1 VSVKNLALEQDK
13 ELRELIW
20 KAALLNAV
28 SHDGKAQA
36 GAMVGKVL
44 GERQD
49 LRSCVKELAV
59 VINSVVNEV
68 NSYSF
73 VEQKAIVEQNWPE
86 TQKKE
91 KPEEKKLPPLPN
103 ADKFK
108 QIVTRFSPNPDC
120 VLHLGSA
127 RAIVLSHEYARMHNG
142 KFILRFEDT
151 DPKIKRPAL
160 EFYDS
165 IRKDLKWLGIQVDE
179 EYIQSDRLSIYY
191 EYVEKL
197 VSLGAAYVCECK
209 QEVFHK
215 IALSREACPCR
226 NLSSAEQ
233 LDRWHKMLNGD
244 YKEGQAV
251 VRVKT
256 ELDHPNPAVR
266 DWPALRIIDTKKYP
280 HPRVGSKYTLWP
292 LYNLAAGIDDYLM
305 GMTHVIRGKEHYT
318 NMIRQK
324 YMYQALGWEYPEA
337 IHYGRLKITDAF
349 LSKSKI
355 IAGVREGTYTGFDDP
370 RLGTFS
376 ALRKRGVTPEAIKKM
391 IIDVGIKANDVTL
404 SWENLYSY
412 NRKILDA
419 SSDRYF
425 FVPEPIE
432 LKVNGVPKE
441 FISKLPLH
449 PEKPERGFREYI
461 ITPNKAD
468 ASASFWVSKKDAM
481 NMEQGKIVRF
491 MELFNIG
498 ITKINQQ
505 STIDAVEPKLLAVEA
520 KYLSEAYEDVRKSK
534 ASIIQ
539 WIPKDTEVTC
549 EIILQNA
556 QIVTGFAERE
566 SKKLKPD
573 IIIQFERFGF
583 TRVDKVDQKLIVYY
597 AHK

>member
-1 VSVKNLALEQDK
+1 MALEQDK
-13 ELRELIW
+13 DLRELIR

-49 LRSCVKELAV
+49 LRSYVKELSA

-68 NSYSF
+68 NSYSLS
-73 VEQKAIVEQNWPE
+73 EQKDIVEQNWPE

-91 KPEEKKLPPLPN
+91 KPEEKKLPALPN
-103 ADKFK
+103 LDKFK

-127 RAIVLSHEYARMHNG
+127 RAIMLSHEYARIYNG

-151 DPKIKRPAL
+151 DPKIKKPAL
-160 EFYDS
+160 EFYEN
-165 IRKDLKWLGIQVDE
+165 IRRDLKWLGVQVDE
-179 EYIQSDRLSIYY
+179 EYIQSDRLPIYY
-191 EYVEKL
+191 EHVEKL
-197 VSLGAAYVCECK
+197 VVLGAAYVCECA
-209 QEVFHK
+209 QETFHK
-215 IALSREACPCR
+215 ITVLRQACPCR
-226 NLSSAEQ
+226 DLSPLEH
-233 LDRWHKMLNGD
+233 LERWHKMLNGD

-266 DWPALRIIDTKKYP
+266 DWPALRIIDTKKHP

-305 GMTHVIRGKEHYT
+305 GITHIIRGKEHYT

-324 YMYQALGWEYPEA
+324 YMYKALGWEYPEA

-355 IAGVREGTYTGFDDP
+355 MAGIREGTYVGFDDP
-370 RLGTFS
+370 RLGTFA
-376 ALRKRGVTPEAIKKM
+376 ALRKRGITSEAIKKM
-391 IIDVGIKANDVTL
+391 IIDVGVKANDVTL
-404 SWENLYSY
+404 SWENLYAH
-412 NRKILDA
+412 NRKILDN

-425 FVPEPIE
+425 FVSDPVE
-432 LKVNGVPKE
+432 LKVNAIPKT
-441 FISKLPLH
+441 FISKIPLY
-449 PEKPERGFREYI
+449 PEKPERGFREYT
-461 ITPNKAD
+461 ITPNVEEN
-468 ASASFWVSKKDAM
+468 ASSFWVSKKDTL
-481 NMEQGKIVRF
+481 NMELGKIVRF
-491 MELFNIG
+491 MELFNIE

-505 STIDAVEPKLLAVEA
+505 ATIDAIEPKMLIVEA
-520 KYLSEAYEDVRKSK
+520 KYYSESYDDVRRIK
-534 ASIIQ
+534 AQIIQ
-539 WIPKDTEVTC
+539 WIPKGTEVNC
-549 EIILQNA
+549 EIVLQNA
-556 QIVTGFAERE
+556 QTIEGFAESE

-573 IIIQFERFGF
+573 STIQFERFGF
-583 TRVDKVDQKLIVYY
+583 TRIDKVNQKLVAYY
-597 AHK
+597 THK